1 MNPSPSP
8 FPLFHIA
15 PTPNSH
21 LGAFASSPIL
31 KGMTVLLDTPLF
43 TLDAPFQAYLYQRV
57 QRGASGPTPIEG
69 EEEEEGNVPPTLE
82 EWFEKQIQR
91 SLVNNES
98 TEGSKRSLSP
108 NLTSPFPNPSRTP
121 TEINQFY
128 TLSNMH
134 PSQPRAYAIFLT
146 NAVSLSESTTGG
158 LFPLLSRFNSSCRP
172 NLSRPHWSSKTRKM
186 QLIAVRDIEEGEELV
201 WPYLGIPFEFDSPQ
215 SRRAQLKQIFGFD
228 CACRACTEWTPPST
242 DNNADATLA
251 EPSPKLKASE
261 ARLREL
267 RRLKQMIDMGGQ
279 RVLRKMQQ
287 ISQEEGLWEM
297 SDRLGFEANR
307 VGRGEERRG
316 WDHDSNLHEDEEKRR

>member
-31 KGMTVLLDTPLF
+31 KGTTVLLDTPLF

-57 QRGASGPTPIEG
+57 QSGASGPTPIEG

-91 SLVNNES
+91 SLID
-98 TEGSKRSLSP
+98 K
-108 NLTSPFPNPSRTP
+108 TP

-186 QLIAVRDIEEGEELV
+186 ELIAVRDIEKGEELV
-201 WPYLGIPFEFDSPQ
+201 WPYLGIPFEFDSPE
-215 SRRAQLKQIFGFD
+215 SRREQLKQIFGFD
-228 CACRACTEWTPPST
+228 CACRACTEWTQPSIH
-242 DNNADATLA
+242 NHADTTLA

-261 ARLREL
+261 ARLRQL
-267 RRLKQMIDMGGQ
+267 RRLKQMIDIGGE
-279 RVLRKMQQ
+279 RVLRKMQK
-287 ISQEEGLWEM
+287 ISKEEGLWEM

-307 VGRGEERRG
+307 VARGEERRG
-316 WDHDSNLHEDEEKRR
+316 WDHDESS